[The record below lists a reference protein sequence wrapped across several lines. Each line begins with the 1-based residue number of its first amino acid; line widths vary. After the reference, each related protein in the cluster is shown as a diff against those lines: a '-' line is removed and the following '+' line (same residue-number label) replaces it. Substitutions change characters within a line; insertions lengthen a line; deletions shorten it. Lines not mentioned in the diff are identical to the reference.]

1 MYFAI
6 GIASFFCGAA
16 GIGIVYMLC
25 KRNGLKK
32 DGEII
37 SGRKLSCEEII
48 GRPNRYVVKAEY
60 RINGIRRTTEK
71 YNCYMWINWIKYFGR
86 RSVLMK

>member
-37 SGRKLSCEEII
+37 SGRKLSCEEIWL
-48 GRPNRYVVKAEY
+48 R
-60 RINGIRRTTEK
+60 RIRE
-71 YNCYMWINWIKYFGR
+71 
-86 RSVLMK
+86 